1 MKKLLATLHDC
12 DPGMLP
18 ALAEVWSV
26 DSKSLSNDELIRQ
39 LQRAMLDPQQAE
51 AAWDKLDEP
60 ARTALQLL
68 VSSAQG
74 RMKVGQF
81 ERFYGEIRKLGRA
94 QIKREQPHLQ
104 GQRLAETLYYRGFI
118 GQGFDK
124 VDERLI
130 GFVYVPTDLIE
141 ALPLHKTSFGELAA
155 QSPPAEDDLPRIGL
169 VDDVDEVIAA
179 DTSIVDDMT
188 TLLALLQA
196 EARPLESKGERFAA
210 ATVEAVKPQLLRPSD
225 IRLAFML
232 GVGLSA
238 ELIARQEDKAQPS
251 RDQARAWLEAT
262 RAEQIRALARAW
274 LESQSYRDM
283 WHIPGLYPED
293 SGWSYDAAAAR
304 KAVMEL
310 LGDLLPEQ
318 GWVSI
323 NDLIEIIKEF
333 EPDFQRLD
341 GDYDQ
346 WYIRN
351 DAGEYLSG
359 FESWDAVE
367 GSLVEFYIV
376 GPMHWLGLVDIGED
390 VLRLT
395 AYGRAFLGL
404 SEWPQV
410 QERSTRIEARQ
421 DGQLLA
427 SRRVNRFERFQLA
440 RFARCAAAADPY
452 VYTLDAPGIQRAA
465 AQGITA
471 QHIGAFIRRHLE
483 GKPMPLP
490 IDKLLRNWRDG
501 AKTTVT
507 FEALT
512 VLRTTAEGTLDK
524 IFAIPALR
532 RYLGA
537 RLGPMTCVVRAGQWE
552 TLQSRLGEHGIE
564 VDITRLQSERD

>member
-1 MKKLLATLHDC
+1 MKNLLATLHDC

-18 ALAEVWSV
+18 ALADVWSV
-26 DSKSLSNDELIRQ
+26 DSKSLSKDELIRQ
-39 LQRAMLDPQQAE
+39 LQRAMLNPPQAE

-68 VSSAQG
+68 VSSAQS

-94 QIKREQPHLQ
+94 QIKREQPHMQ
-104 GQRLAETLYYRGFI
+104 GQSLAEMLYYRGFI
-118 GQGFDK
+118 GEGFDK
-124 VDERLI
+124 VDDHLI
-130 GFVYVPTDLIE
+130 GFIYVPSDLIE

-155 QSPPAEDDLPRIGL
+155 DYAPAGDELPRIGL
-169 VDDVDEVIAA
+169 VDDVDEVIPA

-188 TLLALLQA
+188 TLLAMLQA
-196 EARPLESKGERFAA
+196 EPRKVEDERFI
-210 ATVEAVKPQLLRPSD
+210 AVASESIKPQLLRPSET
-225 IRLAFML
+225 RLAFML

-238 ELIARQEDKAQPS
+238 ELIAREDNKAQPK
-251 RDQARAWLEAT
+251 RGEARAWLQAS
-262 RAEQIRALARAW
+262 RAAQIQTLARAW
-274 LESQSYRDM
+274 LKSRSYRDM
-283 WHIPGLYPED
+283 WHIPGLYPDD
-293 SGWSYDAAAAR
+293 SGWSYDAATAR
-304 KAVMEL
+304 NAVMEL

-333 EPDFQRLD
+333 EPDFQRPD
-341 GDYDQ
+341 GDYDR

-367 GSLVEFYIV
+367 GSLIEFYIV

-404 SEWPQV
+404 SEWPQL
-410 QERSTRIEARQ
+410 QEVTTRINVRN

-440 RFARCAAAADPY
+440 RFARCAGAADPY
-452 VYTLDAPGIQRAA
+452 AYTLDAPGIQRAA
-465 AQGITA
+465 AQGITT
-471 QHIGAFIRRHLE
+471 QHIHAFLTRQLE
-483 GKPMPLP
+483 GKPIPLP
-490 IDKLLRNWRDG
+490 IVKLLRNWQDG
-501 AKTTVT
+501 AKTTVS

-512 VLRTTAEGTLDK
+512 VLRTTAEGTLEK

-537 RLGPMTCVVRAGQWE
+537 RLGPMACVVREGQWQ
-552 TLQSRLGEHGIE
+552 TLRTRLGEHGIE
-564 VDITRLQSERD
+564 ADISRLPVDEQ